1 MDAEI
6 ARDEISISPY
16 LGDEM
21 QYEMRLRSVLE
32 RGGGPAKA
40 CGITSE
46 DSASRAPV
54 VRYPPLSL
62 TLRLALSL
70 ALTLTLTPSL
80 TLSLAPN
87 PYLKQEDK
95 AAAATAAAAAAAGSA
110 PLRDAPL

>member
-21 QYEMRLRSVLE
+21 QYEMRLRSVLD
-32 RGGGPAKA
+32 RGGGSAKA

-80 TLSLAPN
+80 TLSLAPTLN
-87 PYLKQEDK
+87 RYVRRGRRPRCHLLWLGAHQ
-95 AAAATAAAAAAAGSA
+95 
-110 PLRDAPL
+110 RC

>member
-21 QYEMRLRSVLE
+21 QYEMRLRSVLD
-32 RGGGPAKA
+32 RGGGSAKA

-54 VRYPPLSL
+54 VRHPP
-62 TLRLALSL
+62 
-70 ALTLTLTPSL
+70 
-80 TLSLAPN
+80 
-87 PYLKQEDK
+87 YI
-95 AAAATAAAAAAAGSA
+95 
-110 PLRDAPL
+110 